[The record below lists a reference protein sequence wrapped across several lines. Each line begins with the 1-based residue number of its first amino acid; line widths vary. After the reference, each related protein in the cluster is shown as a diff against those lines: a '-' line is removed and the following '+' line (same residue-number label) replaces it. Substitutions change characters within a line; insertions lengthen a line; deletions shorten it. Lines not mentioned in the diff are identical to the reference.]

1 MRFRRPSPR
10 PESPLPR
17 ARISA
22 ASFRRPPLRG
32 HSRRTGIPAGVL
44 GHGTQHRGAYHKFS
58 DTDPRAWSSARPMM
72 LVLQKISDR
81 VPIALHRG
89 DMVAQRAAGD
99 AVEVAAFVVIGQSEV
114 GHPNRFPEPHLFAP
128 L

>member
-22 ASFRRPPLRG
+22 ASFRRPPLLG

-58 DTDPRAWSSARPMM
+58 DTDPRAWSSARNKG
-72 LVLQKISDR
+72 VDTRIKS
-81 VPIALHRG
+81 
-89 DMVAQRAAGD
+89 AQDDFGLLPASARPVSLFYRRSAT
-99 AVEVAAFVVIGQSEV
+99 AFQ
-114 GHPNRFPEPHLFAP
+114 
-128 L
+128 